1 MFSRTTMA
9 SSIKR
14 PTHRLRAISV
24 IMLMVKP
31 NMFMNKNVP
40 ISAMGSVRPVMTV
53 ERHEFKNRKTISTV
67 SKAPSMRVWRTLLTA
82 TRIGRA
88 LSPMVS
94 RRTPGGNWSR
104 NSSTAAFSPS
114 TTSMVFSPCD
124 FCTDSSSVRWP
135 L

>member
-1 MFSRTTMA
+1 
-9 SSIKR
+9 
-14 PTHRLRAISV
+14 
-24 IMLMVKP
+24 MLMVKP

-40 ISAMGSVRPVMTV
+40 ISAIGSVRPVMTV
-53 ERHEFKNRKTISTV
+53 ERHEFRNRNTISTV
-67 SKAPSMRVWRTLLTA
+67 SRAPSISVWRTLSTA
-82 TRIGRA
+82 TRMGRA

-94 RRTPGGNWSR
+94 RRTPGGSWLL
-104 NSSTAAFSPS
+104 SSATAAFRPS